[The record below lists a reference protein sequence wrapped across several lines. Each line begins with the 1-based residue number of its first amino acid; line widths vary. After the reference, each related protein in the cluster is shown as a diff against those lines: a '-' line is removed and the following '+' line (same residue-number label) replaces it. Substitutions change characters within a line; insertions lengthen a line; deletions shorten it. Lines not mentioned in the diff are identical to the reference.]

1 MMETV
6 IENPGLCHIGE
17 MILKE
22 VDFRSM
28 LSCRL
33 VRKSWRDLVEKML
46 SEIKSSDLQKLFAAK
61 AEKVKND
68 SFYDKWLYF
77 LPEIAKESNPL
88 ISYYLQIVL
97 NNEAIYFHRI
107 GPLQA
112 FISVE
117 NLKMVEFLLKN
128 KMIPQ
133 LLLKSECFF
142 GFDFAA
148 MNGQMKVLKLFK
160 KYNIHSMISPIQ
172 YARDTLRKP
181 VLHATKSGQIDVLKF
196 LLEDWMNCKFDYCVT
211 QWEISNVAAEHD
223 QLKIMKYLCQKMH
236 NPILT
241 DEMGNSTIHIAASNG
256 HFEIVKLLTNFTFH
270 PDLPNDEGIKPSS
283 VAKSKG
289 FGNIEMFLLQSA
301 EQRRLEMNQKICF

>member
-1 MMETV
+1 MNKV
-6 IENPGLCHIGE
+6 FENPGLCHIGE
-17 MILKE
+17 KILQKM
-22 VDFRSM
+22 DFQSI

-33 VRKSWRDLVEKML
+33 VRKSWRNLLEKGI
-46 SEIKSSDLQKLFAAK
+46 SETKSSDLQKLFAAK
-61 AEKVKND
+61 AEMVKNTP
-68 SFYDKWLYF
+68 FYDKWLYF
-77 LPEIAKESNPL
+77 LPEITKESNPL
-88 ISYYLQIVL
+88 INHYLQKVL
-97 NNEAIYFHRI
+97 NNESIYFHRI

-117 NLKMVEFLLKN
+117 NLKMVEFLLN
-128 KMIPQ
+128 NNLIPQ

-181 VLHATKSGQIDVLKF
+181 VLHATMSGQIEVLKF
-196 LLEDWMNCKFDYCVT
+196 LLEDWINCKFDYYVN
-211 QWEISNVAAEHD
+211 QLKISNVAAEHG
-223 QLKIMKYLCQKMH
+223 QLEIMKYLCQKMH

-241 DEMGNSTIHIAASNG
+241 DEMGNSTIHVAASNG

>member
-1 MMETV
+1 MNKV
-6 IENPGLCHIGE
+6 FENPGLCHIGE
-17 MILKE
+17 KILQKM
-22 VDFRSM
+22 DFQSI

-33 VRKSWRDLVEKML
+33 VRKSWRNLLEKSI
-46 SEIKSSDLQKLFAAK
+46 SETKSSDLQKLFSAK
-61 AEKVKND
+61 AERVKNHP
-68 SFYDKWLYF
+68 FYDKWLYF

-88 ISYYLQIVL
+88 INHYLLKVL
-97 NNEAIYFHRI
+97 NNESIYFHRI

-181 VLHATKSGQIDVLKF
+181 VLHATKSGQIEVLKF
-196 LLEDWMNCKFDYCVT
+196 LLEDWINLKFDYYVN
-211 QWEISNVAAEHD
+211 QLKISNVAAEHG
-223 QLKIMKYLCQKMH
+223 QLEIMKYLCQKMH

-241 DEMGNSTIHIAASNG
+241 DEMGNSTIHVAASNG